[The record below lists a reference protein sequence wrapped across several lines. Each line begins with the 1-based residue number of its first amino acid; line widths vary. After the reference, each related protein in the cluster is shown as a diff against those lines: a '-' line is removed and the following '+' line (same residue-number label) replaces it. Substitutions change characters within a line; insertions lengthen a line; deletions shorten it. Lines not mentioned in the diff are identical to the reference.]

1 MPRYVVGLGWVRCL
15 LGQLVIFPF
24 FFFLVLA
31 RGGGVGTPADADCV
45 A

>member
-1 MPRYVVGLGWVRCL
+1 MPRYVGGWVGW
-15 LGQLVIFPF
+15 LGVCWAGGDFY
-24 FFFLVLA
+24 FLGLA

>member
-1 MPRYVVGLGWVRCL
+1 MPRYVVGLGW
-15 LGQLVIFPF
+15 LGVCWAGGDFS
-24 FFFLVLA
+24 FLGLA